1 MKIIHKNPA
10 THGIVALA
18 ARAFHFDHGV
28 AEAEHL
34 NGAERAAILAR
45 GHKLEEAPEGESEAF
60 IPGPKS
66 RKPKPPPVD
75 ISDPTVQVTEKAPP
89 EIG

>member
-10 THGIVALA
+10 THGIVVLA

-28 AEAEHL
+28 AEADL
-34 NGAERAAILAR
+34 NGAEQAVILAR
-45 GHKLEEAPEGESEAF
+45 GHTLEEAPESE
-60 IPGPKS
+60 S
-66 RKPKPPPVD
+66 RKLKPPPAD

>member
-10 THGIVALA
+10 THGIVVLA

-28 AEAEHL
+28 AEADL
-34 NGAERAAILAR
+34 NGAEQAVILAR
-45 GHKLEEAPEGESEAF
+45 GHTLEEAPEGEPEAF
-60 IPGPKS
+60 IPVPKS
-66 RKPKPPPVD
+66 RKLKPPPAD